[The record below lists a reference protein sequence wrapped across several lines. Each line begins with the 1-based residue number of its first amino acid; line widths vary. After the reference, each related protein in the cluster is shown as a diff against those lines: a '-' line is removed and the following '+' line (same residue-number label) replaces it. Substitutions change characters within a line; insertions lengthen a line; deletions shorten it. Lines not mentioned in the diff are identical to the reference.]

1 MYIIVTSVTKKL
13 YIYIID
19 KGKMIATYTI
29 TYTLPVDICSVS
41 FREIVI
47 PNCLDIFFWGVG
59 DYNDVKSP
67 SDVQHSG
74 GYLTKKLLSLR
85 NPL

>member
-1 MYIIVTSVTKKL
+1 MYIIVTSVTIKL

-19 KGKMIATYTI
+19 EGKMIATYTI

-47 PNCLDIFFWGVG
+47 PNCLDIFFFGGWGITMMSKAHLMSSIVAAI
-59 DYNDVKSP
+59 
-67 SDVQHSG
+67 
-74 GYLTKKLLSLR
+74 
-85 NPL
+85 